1 MPRNILKKKKQTVL
15 QQLWNTRLSDYVTAI
30 AWSPDGTQ
38 LAASSGAGEIVLYT
52 PATDE
57 SICLQPSQGKS
68 VDALAI
74 SADGKFL
81 AAGGQAGTVC
91 IWQIDRDSPTLLTTL
106 EHARTWIDRLQWHPS
121 SPELAFSFGR
131 YVQVWHAVEQTV
143 VTTLNFEDSSVLD
156 LAWHP
161 QGKELSL
168 GGNQSIKTWQCQ
180 DWDKDPDMREVGGAS
195 VAVAW
200 SPDGK
205 YLASGNNDRSV
216 LVWEKD
222 YPAPWRM
229 QGFPGKVRQLA
240 WSNPTVRDA
249 PLLASISV
257 EGVVVWTKAADEA
270 AGWTPQVL
278 EDHEGMVQAIAF
290 QPNTLLLAS
299 AAEDGRLYL
308 WQKARRI
315 AQTLKGAAAGFSCLT
330 WSNQGTALAA
340 GGSGGELLV
349 WTETTKGRGF
359 K

>member
-1 MPRNILKKKKQTVL
+1 MLKVKKHKQTVL
-15 QQLWNTRLSDYVTAI
+15 KPLWDTRLSDYVTAI

-38 LAASSGAGEIVLYT
+38 LTVSSGAGEIALYT
-52 PATDE
+52 PATGE
-57 SICLQPSQGKS
+57 STCLQSSQGES

-74 SADGKFL
+74 SADGQFL
-81 AAGGQAGTVC
+81 AAGGQAGTVW

-143 VTTLNFEDSSVLD
+143 VTTLNFEESSVLD
-156 LAWHP
+156 LAWNP
-161 QGKELSL
+161 QGTRLSL
-168 GGNQSIKTWQCQ
+168 GGNQSIKTWQYQ
-180 DWDKDPDMREVGGAS
+180 DWDEDPAVREVGGAS

-200 SPDGK
+200 SPDGN

-216 LVWEKD
+216 LVWAKD
-222 YPAPWRM
+222 HPAPWRM

-240 WSNPTVRDA
+240 WSKPAVRDA

-257 EGVVVWTKAADEA
+257 EGIVVWTKAADPSE
-270 AGWTPQVL
+270 GWNPQVL
-278 EDHEGMVQAIAF
+278 DAHEGMVRAISF
-290 QPNTLLLAS
+290 QPDTLLLAT
-299 AAEDGRLYL
+299 AAEDGCLYL

-315 AQTLKGAAAGFSCLT
+315 AQKLEGASSGFSCLA
-330 WSNQGTALAA
+330 WSGQGTMLAA
-340 GGSGGELLV
+340 GGSGGELFV
-349 WTETTKGRGF
+349 WTETTKGKGF

>member
-1 MPRNILKKKKQTVL
+1 MLRTKKQTVL
-15 QQLWNTRLSDYVTAI
+15 KRLCNTHLSDYVTAI
-30 AWSPDGTQ
+30 AWTPDGTQ
-38 LAASSGAGEIVLYT
+38 LAASSGAGEIILYT
-52 PATDE
+52 PATDDT
-57 SICLQPSQGKS
+57 ICLQSPQGES
-68 VDALAI
+68 VDALTI

-81 AAGGQAGTVC
+81 AAGGQAGTVW
-91 IWQIDRDSPTLLTTL
+91 IWQIDSDAPTLLTTL
-106 EHARTWIDRLQWHPS
+106 EHARTWIDRLQWHPN

-131 YVQVWHAVEQTV
+131 HAQVWHAVDQTV

-161 QGKELSL
+161 LGTELSL
-168 GGNQSIKTWQCQ
+168 GGNQSIKTWQTQ
-180 DWDKDPDMREVGGAS
+180 NWDEDPEVREVGGAS

-200 SPDGK
+200 SPDGT

-240 WSNPTVRDA
+240 WSKPKVKGA
-249 PLLASISV
+249 PLLASMSA
-257 EGVVVWTKAADEA
+257 EGIVVWTKAADPAE
-270 AGWTPQVL
+270 GWKPQVL
-278 EDHEGMVQAIAF
+278 DAHEQTVQAIAF
-290 QPNTLLLAS
+290 QPETLLLAS
-299 AAEDGRLYL
+299 AAEDGCLYL

-315 AQTLKGAAAGFSCLT
+315 AQMLDGASGFSCLA
-330 WSNQGTALAA
+330 WSKQGTTLAA
-340 GGSGGELLV
+340 GSSGGELFI